1 MLPVRDVIPSRTT
14 PWVALTLLGVN
25 AAASIIAWIFAP
37 DLAGVLIVAPFVH
50 TGWLQLLS
58 NLGALWI
65 FGETVEDRMG
75 HVRFLIFYVLAGTAA
90 ALAHAW
96 ASPAAGPSVVGASG
110 SVAGIIGAYLVLFPQ
125 SRILVLVVFVMFLDA
140 IEVPAVFV
148 AGAWLFCQALSALG
162 DIAAG
167 GPAVWTLVGGFLTGA
182 AAVRLF
188 RRRER
193 LNVTWWND

>member
-125 SRILVLVVFVMFLDA
+125 SRILVLVVFVM
-140 IEVPAVFV
+140 VP
-148 AGAWLFCQALSALG
+148 
-162 DIAAG
+162 
-167 GPAVWTLVGGFLTGA
+167 
-182 AAVRLF
+182 
-188 RRRER
+188 
-193 LNVTWWND
+193 